1 MRKLRCS
8 EANWTL
14 ACPLTAG
21 GQSVSP
27 YLSRP
32 TPKWLSLLSFPQL
45 LPGPIAAPELDGEM
59 SSSLGAPVRPSL
71 PTLGF
76 GPLFV
81 KGGSWMTWP

>member
-1 MRKLRCS
+1 MGLTRG
-8 EANWTL
+8 
-14 ACPLTAG
+14 PLDLSLSTDPG
-21 GQSVSP
+21 GQSLSP
-27 YLSRP
+27 YLSKR

-59 SSSLGAPVRPSL
+59 SSSLVAPVRPSL

-81 KGGSWMTWP
+81 K